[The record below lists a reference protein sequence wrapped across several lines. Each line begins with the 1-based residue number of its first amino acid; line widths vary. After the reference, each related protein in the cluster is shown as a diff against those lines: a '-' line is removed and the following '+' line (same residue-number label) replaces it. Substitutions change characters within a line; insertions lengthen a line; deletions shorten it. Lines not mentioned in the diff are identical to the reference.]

1 MAEKTTAWDKARQC
15 GGWIMFACN
24 LLMFVVFVF
33 AYSVHAVT
41 FGGDPT
47 KWDGPTVASLVLTAA
62 ALVMAGLTLM
72 VGIVAIW
79 GYSTLKAE
87 AEKIAERV
95 ALEAIEA
102 RQKQDILNKISLP
115 NTDGEDISSGYNRE
129 ERGG

>member
-1 MAEKTTAWDKARQC
+1 
-15 GGWIMFACN
+15 MFACN
-24 LLMFVVFVF
+24 ALMFVVFVA
-33 AYSVHAVT
+33 AYTLHAVT

-47 KWDGPTVASLVLTAA
+47 KWDGPTVASLVLTAS

-95 ALEAIEA
+95 ALEAIA
-102 RQKQDILNKISLP
+102 GRQRQDILNNISLP
-115 NTDGEDISSGYNRE
+115 NADSDDISSGYNRE
-129 ERGG
+129 QRGG

>member
-1 MAEKTTAWDKARQC
+1 
-15 GGWIMFACN
+15 MFACN
-24 LLMFVVFVF
+24 LLMFVVFIF
-33 AYSVHAVT
+33 AYSMHAVT
-41 FGGDPT
+41 FGGDAT
-47 KWDGPTVASLVLTAA
+47 KWDGPTVASLVLTAS

-87 AEKIAERV
+87 AEGIAERV

-102 RQKQDILNKISLP
+102 RQKHDILNKISLP
-115 NTDGEDISSGYNRE
+115 NGDSEDISSGYNRE